1 MLTDIFWVVHSKT
14 CWKKRNGPRFINGDG
29 ASRRGAEYTEY
40 IQYCQMGK
48 HSHTNSSTVTSWS
61 VLSKIIL
68 QIGEKYSE
76 LFCDWGDC
84 RRRRKLWGL
93 ALSQL
98 KCSVCQHWRNCFCQI
113 RMIFMDSNPATTY
126 YADGPISICGVFR
139 DRLLSSMPVKTE
151 LRPDINFIQVGTD
164 LISLWYKRLENGDR
178 LKSQRDHLK
187 MKRTELQLD

>member
-1 MLTDIFWVVHSKT
+1 
-14 CWKKRNGPRFINGDG
+14 
-29 ASRRGAEYTEY
+29 
-40 IQYCQMGK
+40 
-48 HSHTNSSTVTSWS
+48 
-61 VLSKIIL
+61 
-68 QIGEKYSE
+68 
-76 LFCDWGDC
+76 
-84 RRRRKLWGL
+84 
-93 ALSQL
+93 
-98 KCSVCQHWRNCFCQI
+98 
-113 RMIFMDSNPATTY
+113 MDSNPATTY

>member
-1 MLTDIFWVVHSKT
+1 
-14 CWKKRNGPRFINGDG
+14 
-29 ASRRGAEYTEY
+29 
-40 IQYCQMGK
+40 MGK

-61 VLSKIIL
+61 VLSKIFL

-76 LFCDWGDC
+76 LFCDGGEC
-84 RRRRKLWGL
+84 RRKRKLWGL

-113 RMIFMDSNPATTY
+113 RMMFMDSNPATTY
-126 YADGPISICGVFR
+126 YADGPICRVFR

-164 LISLWYKRLENGDR
+164 LILLWYTRLENGDR
-178 LKSQRDHLK
+178 LKSPRDYLK
-187 MKRTELQLD
+187 MKRTELQLY